1 MSQAVDAAARASQ
14 TRGVRRLLGF
24 VAVAALALVGG
35 SAGEPSANVTAPGMP
50 QFAPPQYLTAIPTTP
65 HFAAVTTMTAADFT
79 GDGLDDVLV
88 TRANWP
94 TAERY
99 QVQLL
104 VNDGDGHL
112 VEQTSTVFS
121 GHIPESVFPYR
132 VVVADFNGDKVPDAF
147 IADTG
152 EDIAP
157 PPGWQSQL
165 ILSAPGG
172 HLIDGTARLP
182 QQNAYTYF
190 TDAADVNGDGSVDL
204 YLGNTQS
211 LPPEILLNDGHG
223 NFRISPGALPAA
235 IDPPANVTTGRFAD
249 VNHDGVPDLIVAG
262 ADYSAPPNVF
272 RFPPNTFVLL
282 NDGHGHFSVLPNS
295 LPSKPFASTGEAID
309 MKTPDLNGDGI
320 PDMLISWTKGN
331 PFYHGQWIQV
341 LIANGDGTFRDET
354 ATRLPQVDNVA
365 DPIVGLKLIDVN
377 RDGAADIATQLLPQ
391 NPPPY
396 DPPPPFYLNNGHGS
410 FTPLPPGDNADAGEE
425 YVFANLDG
433 DGGHDIVYTK
443 DAIHFYVRREVGAPV
458 STLYAS
464 IFPGAGT
471 SLRKA
476 DDAPLNG
483 VSAGAYNVVT
493 WDHTKHN
500 GFRLVGP
507 GVDRRTTPAF
517 VGRQVWRVQLRRGA
531 VYRYSPTGHPR
542 HLTSFRIGR

>member
-172 HLIDGTARLP
+172 LVIDGTARLP

-211 LPPEILLNDGHG
+211 LPPE
-223 NFRISPGALPAA
+223 
-235 IDPPANVTTGRFAD
+235 
-249 VNHDGVPDLIVAG
+249 
-262 ADYSAPPNVF
+262 
-272 RFPPNTFVLL
+272 VLL

-483 VSAGAYNVVT
+483 VSAGAYNVVI

-542 HLTSFRIGR
+542 HLTRFRIGR